1 MTDAVALPGTGTVG
15 GVETAGTAPE
25 APHLRQGKVHE
36 LESHFKQR
44 KTTVFSWLFLMHKS
58 QVQISERQ
66 T

>member
-36 LESHFKQR
+36 PESHF
-44 KTTVFSWLFLMHKS
+44 
-58 QVQISERQ
+58 
-66 T
+66 